1 MVSICFVLPRGNFT
15 RPFSKVDN
23 LYNFAVVD
31 KNLIVGALIV
41 LLATV
46 IIGVASVEDT
56 DEIGHRYFM
65 VSNVDSMMV
74 YGDSLCGPD
83 KTYVS
88 NTLAM
93 KWYKKAAEQGSA
105 KSLVR
110 MGTIYREGWSD
121 EESNLKALECYQDAI
136 AIDSMDIEALTEA
149 GRTIG
154 LYVGN
159 YRMGHD
165 YLDMALEI
173 DSTYLEALWYK
184 VRLYVKQDN
193 DVQMSKFIH
202 RIDVIDSTFIDRK
215 LEEEK
220 DDS

>member
-1 MVSICFVLPRGNFT
+1 M
-15 RPFSKVDN
+15 
-23 LYNFAVVD
+23 D

-136 AIDSMDIEALTEA
+136 AIDSMDIEALTEV

>member
-46 IIGVASVEDT
+46 IIGVASVEEI
-56 DEIGHRYFM
+56 DEIGHRYFL

-88 NTLAM
+88 NSLAM

>member
-88 NTLAM
+88 NSLAM
-93 KWYKKAAEQGSA
+93 KWYKKAAELGNA
-105 KSLVR
+105 TALIR

-121 EESNLKALECYQDAI
+121 EKSNWKALECYQDAI

>member
-1 MVSICFVLPRGNFT
+1 VVSICFVLPRGNFT

-46 IIGVASVEDT
+46 IIGVASVEEI
-56 DEIGHRYFM
+56 DEIGHRYFL

-88 NTLAM
+88 NSLAM
-93 KWYKKAAEQGSA
+93 KWYKKAAELGNA
-105 KSLVR
+105 TALIR

-121 EESNLKALECYQDAI
+121 EESNLRALECFQDAV
-136 AIDSMDIEALTEA
+136 AVDSLDIEALTEA
-149 GRTIG
+149 GRTFG
-154 LYVGN
+154 LYLGN
-159 YRMGHD
+159 YRIGHD
-165 YLDMALEI
+165 YLDKALEI
-173 DSTYLEALWYK
+173 DSTCLEALWYK
-184 VRLYVKQDN
+184 VRLYVRQDN

>member
-1 MVSICFVLPRGNFT
+1 M
-15 RPFSKVDN
+15 
-23 LYNFAVVD
+23 
-31 KNLIVGALIV
+31 
-41 LLATV
+41 LLATF
-46 IIGVASVEDT
+46 IIGVTSVEDI
-56 DEIGHRYFM
+56 DEIGHRYFF
-65 VSNVDSMMV
+65 VSDVDSMMA
-74 YGDSLCGPD
+74 YGDSLSGPD
-83 KTYVS
+83 KSYVS

-93 KWYKKAAEQGSA
+93 KWYKKAAEKGNA
-105 KSLVR
+105 KAMVR

-121 EESNLKALECYQDAI
+121 EKSNWKALECYQDAI

>member
-202 RIDVIDSTFIDRK
+202 RIDVIDSTYIDRK